1 MNLPATSRP
10 MRVAAVVAAVVPVWF
25 WAAGVVLAQ
34 APVDAARSY
43 YAGNAGRILEEYA
56 ELLSMPNRAYDD
68 ENIRR
73 NAEWIRR
80 ALEGRGIEAEIL
92 EVEGAPPLVYG
103 YAAGS
108 GATRTLGVYAHYD
121 GQPVVPE
128 KWTHSPWEATLY
140 TRAMEAGGEPRAF
153 PRDGDR
159 VDPEWRLYARSASDD
174 KASVMS
180 VLAAL
185 DAMREGG
192 VALTSNVVFMFEGE
206 EEAGSRHLGDYIDR
220 YLDKLKA
227 DVWLIFDGPTHQ
239 SGRPQLVFG
248 VRGVTGL
255 DVTVYGANRYL
266 HSGHY
271 GNWAPNPAMMMAQL
285 LASMKDENGRVTID
299 GFYDSVEPPEAAVA
313 EAAKTIPPVDDEL
326 RKTMGLANSEADN
339 APYLD
344 RMMVPSLNVRGFECG
359 AVGAEARNVIP
370 PTAEVSI
377 DIRLVKG
384 NDPDHMK
391 ALVEAH
397 IEGQGYYIVRDEP
410 TDEER
415 LAHEKIAR
423 VNPRRGYRA
432 MRTAMDDPVARWVQ
446 DCARAAAGDKLVLMP
461 TMGGSLPLY
470 LFEDKLKK
478 PIVIVPVVNYD
489 NNQHGPDENLRLGNL
504 EYGIA
509 VVASLLG
516 SK

>member
-1 MNLPATSRP
+1 
-10 MRVAAVVAAVVPVWF
+10 
-25 WAAGVVLAQ
+25 
-34 APVDAARSY
+34 
-43 YAGNAGRILEEYA
+43 
-56 ELLSMPNRAYDD
+56 
-68 ENIRR
+68 
-73 NAEWIRR
+73 
-80 ALEGRGIEAEIL
+80 
-92 EVEGAPPLVYG
+92 
-103 YAAGS
+103 
-108 GATRTLGVYAHYD
+108 
-121 GQPVVPE
+121 
-128 KWTHSPWEATLY
+128 
-140 TRAMEAGGEPRAF
+140 MEAGGKPRAF
-153 PRDGDR
+153 PKDGDV
-159 VDPEWRLYARSASDD
+159 VDPEWRLYARSSSDD
-174 KASVMS
+174 KASVMAML
-180 VLAAL
+180 VAL
-185 DAMREGG
+185 DAMRAGD
-192 VALTSNVVFMFEGE
+192 VLLASNVIFLLEGE

-220 YLDKLKA
+220 YSDKLDA

-255 DVTVYGANRYL
+255 DITVYGANRYL

-285 LASMKDENGRVTID
+285 LASMKDEDGRVTID
-299 GFYDSVEPPEAAVA
+299 GFYDSVEPPEAAVT
-313 EAAKTIPPVDDEL
+313 EAARTIPPIDDAL
-326 RKTMGLANSEADN
+326 RKTMGLAASEAGN

-344 RMMVPSLNVRGFECG
+344 RLMVPSLNVRGFESG
-359 AVGAEARNVIP
+359 AVGDKARNVIP
-370 PTAEVSI
+370 PTASVSI

-384 NDPDHMK
+384 NDPGHMK

-397 IEGQGYYIVRDEP
+397 IKKQGYYIVRDEP

-423 VNPRRGYRA
+423 VDPRRGYRA
-432 MRTAMDDPVARWVQ
+432 MRTAIDDPVVRWVQ
-446 DCARAAAGDKLVLMP
+446 ECAHAAAGDELVLMP

-478 PIVIVPVVNYD
+478 PIVIVPLVNYD